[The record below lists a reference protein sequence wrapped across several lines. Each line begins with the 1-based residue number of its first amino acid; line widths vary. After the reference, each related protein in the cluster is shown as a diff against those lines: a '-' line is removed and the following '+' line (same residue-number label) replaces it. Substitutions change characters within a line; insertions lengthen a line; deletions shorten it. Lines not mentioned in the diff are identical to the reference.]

1 MAHTQNQLEI
11 MDYLNRF
18 DLTETTVAKWIG
30 MKPGTLSYQLNN
42 AIDIKEPTRKA
53 IKMELVKR
61 KFLSDQDECNKLFDL
76 TSDFLSS
83 LTTQF
88 SMFSNEVGR
97 TIKNRVIELSERPRL
112 RTKLDDL
119 IEKVDRFNEEMKKLG
134 I

>member
-42 AIDIKEPTRKA
+42 AVDIKEPTRKA
-53 IKMELVKR
+53 IKTELVKR

-97 TIKNRVIELSERPRL
+97 TIKNRVIELNERPRL

-119 IEKVDRFNEEMKKLG
+119 VEKVNCFDEEMKKLG